1 MADEGDEMNVFWDAF
16 LGAFAGVLV
25 SKFVLE
31 NLITRWTLRKLNI
44 KFDKTAGFNEDDFW
58 DVKDFDAFLDGLN
71 KIEEKP
77 APAAKKA
84 PVKKTTTKKPTK

>member
-1 MADEGDEMNVFWDAF
+1 MTIFWDAF

-44 KFDKTAGFNEDDFW
+44 KFDKTAGFDENDFW
-58 DVKDFDAFLDGLN
+58 DVKDFDAFLDGLD

-84 PVKKTTTKKPTK
+84 PAKKATTKKTVTKKPTK

>member
-1 MADEGDEMNVFWDAF
+1 MTIFWDAF

-44 KFDKTAGFNEDDFW
+44 KFDKTTGLDEDDFW
-58 DVKDFDAFLDGLN
+58 DVKEFDAFLDGLN

-77 APAAKKA
+77 APATKKAPAKKA
-84 PVKKTTTKKPTK
+84 TTKKTTTKKPTK

>member
-1 MADEGDEMNVFWDAF
+1 MTMFWDAF

-44 KFDKTAGFNEDDFW
+44 KFDKTADFDENDFW
-58 DVKDFDAFLDGLN
+58 DVKDFDAFLDGLY
-71 KIEEKP
+71 KAEERSS
-77 APAAKKA
+77 APAAKKAPAKKA

>member
-1 MADEGDEMNVFWDAF
+1 MTIFWDAF

-44 KFDKTAGFNEDDFW
+44 KFDKTAGFDEDDFW
-58 DVKDFDAFLDGLN
+58 DVKDFDAFLDGLQ

-84 PVKKTTTKKPTK
+84 PAKKAPAKKTTTKKPTK

>member
-1 MADEGDEMNVFWDAF
+1 MTAF
-16 LGAFAGVLV
+16 LGAFIGVLV

-44 KFDKTAGFNEDDFW
+44 KFDKTTGFDENDFW
-58 DVKDFDAFLDGLN
+58 DVKDFDAFLDGLY
-71 KIEEKP
+71 KAEEKSALAAKK
-77 APAAKKA
+77 APAKKA

>member
-1 MADEGDEMNVFWDAF
+1 MTIFWDAF

-44 KFDKTAGFNEDDFW
+44 KFDKTTGFDEDDFW
-58 DVKDFDAFLDGLN
+58 DVKDFDVFLDGLN
-71 KIEEKP
+71 KVEEKP
-77 APAAKKA
+77 APAVKKALAKKA
-84 PVKKTTTKKPTK
+84 TTKKTTTKKPTK

>member
-1 MADEGDEMNVFWDAF
+1 MTIFWDAF

-44 KFDKTAGFNEDDFW
+44 KFDKLAGFDENDFW
-58 DVKDFDAFLDGLN
+58 DVKDFDVLLDGLN
-71 KIEEKP
+71 KVEEKP

-84 PVKKTTTKKPTK
+84 PAKKATTKKTVTKKPTK

>member
-1 MADEGDEMNVFWDAF
+1 MTAF
-16 LGAFAGVLV
+16 LGAFIGVLV

-44 KFDKTAGFNEDDFW
+44 KFDKTTGFDENDFW
-58 DVKDFDAFLDGLN
+58 DVKDFDAFLDGLH
-71 KIEEKP
+71 KVEEKP
-77 APAAKKA
+77 APAAKKAPAKKA

>member
-1 MADEGDEMNVFWDAF
+1 MTIFWDAF

-31 NLITRWTLRKLNI
+31 NLITRWTLRKINI
-44 KFDKTAGFNEDDFW
+44 RFDKAAGFDEDDFW
-58 DVKDFDAFLDGLN
+58 DVKDFDVFLDGLN
-71 KIEEKP
+71 KVEEKP

-84 PVKKTTTKKPTK
+84 PAKKATTKKTTTKKPTK